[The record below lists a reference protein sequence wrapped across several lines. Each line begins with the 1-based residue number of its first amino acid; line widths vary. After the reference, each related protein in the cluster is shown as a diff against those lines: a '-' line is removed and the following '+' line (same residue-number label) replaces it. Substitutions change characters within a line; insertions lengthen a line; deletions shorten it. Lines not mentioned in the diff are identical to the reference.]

1 MENQVGKNKKTKV
14 ILLMTLFLAMIGIA
28 AIFMQYKMR
37 ELLNSYMEKQV
48 AIQAALLAGQIEERV
63 GAEQARLEV
72 MAEYIRQKSIDD
84 SGMQNDTPEMLV
96 SEFAQLEKQEQV
108 FFGLLESD
116 GNAVYGEKLD
126 FSAFSGISESFRGN
140 TTVCYHEE
148 QGLLFTAPVYS
159 GGNVKYVLYKLYDE
173 SLLSDVLGVA
183 YYNGEG
189 DTMIVASD
197 GTVIVPFT
205 QEENSFDAAETIA
218 LHSNIEEK
226 LNAATS
232 AAAYSKDKNGRNY
245 VFVSQLKFASLYL
258 VGIVP
263 QSVVTEGM
271 TNIILL
277 VLLVFGLLL
286 LLIAIGI
293 VYSLGAEERAREREQ
308 LREAKAAAEDA
319 NRAKSEFLAN
329 MSHEIRTPINAVMG
343 MNEMVLRECKDENIR
358 EYAQNIDSAS
368 KNLLSLI
375 NDILDFSKI
384 ESGKMEIVEAPYHFS
399 SLLNTVVNMIE
410 IKARQK
416 ELAFH
421 IEVDE
426 TMPDELLGDE
436 VRIRQVMVNILNNAV
451 KYTREG
457 SVSLKI
463 AGEKTAEQKLLLRI
477 VVSDTGIG
485 IREEDR
491 DKLFQNFQRLDIQ
504 KNRSVEGTG
513 LGLALTNRLIAQ
525 MNGTITVDSVY
536 GAGST
541 FTVCLPQGI
550 EGNDCVGDFKAKYKI
565 YMKNKQEYHESF
577 VAPDAQILVVD
588 DNDMNLLVVKSLL
601 KQTQVQV
608 TTCLSGKECL
618 KRICQTHYD
627 VILLD
632 HMMPE
637 MDGIETLHQAKA
649 EQESLCKDT
658 PYIALTANAIL
669 GVREMYL
676 SEGFDDYL
684 SKPINIQELEKLLR
698 KYIPDEK
705 ITINAASQ
713 NPQNE
718 QTASVSSLRLNVE
731 AGMRYAAQ
739 NDEMYREFLELFC
752 DTKEER
758 QKSLQKSFSHEDWE
772 SYITHLHTLKTAA
785 DSIGGEKL
793 AEFAKKMEAAGKRN
807 SSFLKEN
814 HETLLKLY
822 DRTANEAQ
830 RLFSQEQ

>member
-1 MENQVGKNKKTKV
+1 MENQVGKNKNTKV
-14 ILLMTLFLAMIGIA
+14 ILLITLFLAMIGIA

-63 GAEQARLEV
+63 DAEQARLEA
-72 MAEYIRQKSIDD
+72 MAEYIRQKGMDD

-96 SEFAQLEKQEQV
+96 SEFAQLDKREQV
-108 FFGLLESD
+108 FFGLLEPD
-116 GNAVYGEKLD
+116 GNAVYGESLD
-126 FSAFSGISESFRGN
+126 FSAFPGISESFCGN
-140 TTVCYHEE
+140 TTVCYHEQ
-148 QGLLFTAPVYS
+148 QGLLFTTPVYS

-173 SLLSDVLGVA
+173 SILSDVLGVA

-245 VFVSQLKFASLYL
+245 VFVSQLKFARMYL

-286 LLIAIGI
+286 LLIAMGI
-293 VYSLGAEERAREREQ
+293 VYSLGAEERVKEREQ
-308 LREAKAAAEDA
+308 LREAKAAAENA

-384 ESGKMEIVEAPYHFS
+384 ESGKMEIVEVPYHFS

-426 TMPDELLGDE
+426 MMPDELLGDE

-525 MNGTITVDSVY
+525 MNGMITVDSVY

-684 SKPINIQELEKLLR
+684 SKPINIQ
-698 KYIPDEK
+698 
-705 ITINAASQ
+705 
-713 NPQNE
+713 
-718 QTASVSSLRLNVE
+718 
-731 AGMRYAAQ
+731 
-739 NDEMYREFLELFC
+739 
-752 DTKEER
+752 
-758 QKSLQKSFSHEDWE
+758 
-772 SYITHLHTLKTAA
+772 
-785 DSIGGEKL
+785 
-793 AEFAKKMEAAGKRN
+793 
-807 SSFLKEN
+807 
-814 HETLLKLY
+814 
-822 DRTANEAQ
+822 
-830 RLFSQEQ
+830 